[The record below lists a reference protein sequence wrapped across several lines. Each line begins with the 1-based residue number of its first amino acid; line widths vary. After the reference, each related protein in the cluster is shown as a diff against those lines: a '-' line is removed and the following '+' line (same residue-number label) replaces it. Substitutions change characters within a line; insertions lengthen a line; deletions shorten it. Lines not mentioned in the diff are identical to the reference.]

1 MAKVGFWRVDSSLRG
16 IIMFDILSFLLGKK
30 QGENTINLESDD
42 YTFSEDGNGN
52 ITIKEA
58 DDGE

>member
-1 MAKVGFWRVDSSLRG
+1 MVDIVSY
-16 IIMFDILSFLLGKK
+16 IIGKK
-30 QGENTINLESDD
+30 TGEKTVNLESDD

>member
-1 MAKVGFWRVDSSLRG
+1 MVDIVSY
-16 IIMFDILSFLLGKK
+16 IIGKK
-30 QGENTINLESDD
+30 TGEKTVNLESDD

-52 ITIKEA
+52 ITIKEV

>member
-1 MAKVGFWRVDSSLRG
+1 
-16 IIMFDILSFLLGKK
+16 MFDIVSYILGKK
-30 QGENTINLESDD
+30 SGEKTVTLDSDN

>member
-30 QGENTINLESDD
+30 QGEKTINLESDD
-42 YTFSEDGNGN
+42 YTFTDDGDGNIEIEEGG
-52 ITIKEA
+52 
-58 DDGE
+58 GE

>member
-1 MAKVGFWRVDSSLRG
+1 MVDIVSY
-16 IIMFDILSFLLGKK
+16 ILGKK
-30 QGENTINLESDD
+30 SGEKTVNIESDD
-42 YTFSEDGNGN
+42 YTFSENGNGN